1 MVRALSR
8 LSSAETCGTSDNAQA
23 AAGRRSTVLKMT
35 DDQELMT
42 AIQAGNARA
51 YESAVKKHLKSIS
64 HYAFRMLG
72 NSKDTEDITQE
83 TFLRL
88 WTHADTWRSEKASVS
103 TWLHRI
109 THNLCI
115 DYMRKDKS
123 AITSEYLDE
132 HESSER
138 PAELPDREVRLTSL
152 TDALAQLPERQR
164 SAIVLNHYHGFSNR
178 EIAEIMDISVDALE
192 SILARARR
200 GLKAELLATIGPNK
214 DN

>member
-1 MVRALSR
+1 MLCRAGDS
-8 LSSAETCGTSDNAQA
+8 AQA
-23 AAGRRSTVLKMT
+23 DSLRSTVLKMT

-42 AIQAGNARA
+42 AIQAGNSRA
-51 YESAVKKHLKSIS
+51 YESVVKRHLKSIS

-72 NSKDTEDITQE
+72 NTKDTEDITQE

-115 DYMRKDKS
+115 DYLRKDKS

-132 HESSER
+132 HEGYDS
-138 PAELPDREVRLTSL
+138 PAEQPDKEQRLFSLRE
-152 TDALAQLPERQR
+152 ALAQLPERQR

-178 EIAEIMDISVDALE
+178 EIAEIMEISVDALE

-200 GLKAELLATIGPNK
+200 GLKAELQTTIKNGSS
-214 DN
+214 

>member
-1 MVRALSR
+1 MLCRAGDDAL
-8 LSSAETCGTSDNAQA
+8 AESL
-23 AAGRRSTVLKMT
+23 RSTVLKMT

-72 NSKDTEDITQE
+72 NTKDTEDITQE

-109 THNLCI
+109 AHNLCI
-115 DYMRKDKS
+115 DYLRKDKS

-132 HESSER
+132 HEGHEC
-138 PAELPDREVRLTSL
+138 PAEQPDKEARLSSLRE
-152 TDALAQLPERQR
+152 ALAQLPERQR

-178 EIAEIMDISVDALE
+178 EIAQIMEISVDALE

-200 GLKAELLATIGPNK
+200 GLKAELLATIKTNPETL
-214 DN
+214 